1 VVKFKDYYEVLGV
14 PRTATDKEIKAAYR
28 KLARQHHPDANK
40 GNKQSEER
48 FKEIGEAYEVLK
60 DPTKRQR
67 YDQLGSSYKDGS
79 DFRPPPGYT
88 NAGPG
93 GFTFDFGSMGRGGQT
108 GGAGSGGAGGG
119 AAFSD
124 FFEMLF
130 GQNFGTQAGSQFGGM
145 SGMGGM
151 GGAGIPPGMQQ
162 GARRRDQELDIELT
176 IEELAEGTTRTIQ
189 ITEPG
194 AKARTLEVKIPAGV
208 RAGSKVRVAG
218 EGGKSMGGPVDL
230 FLKVQVKP
238 HEYFTIDGD
247 NLICEISLS
256 PAQAV
261 LGAEAA
267 VNTLDGNIRI
277 RIPAGTQNGRLLRLR
292 GRGLPKLK
300 GGTKGDQL
308 VRAKIV
314 IPAAVT
320 AQEKALY
327 EQLAALEKDKVSAAG
342 SATN

>member
-1 VVKFKDYYEVLGV
+1 VVKFKDYYDVLGV

-40 GNKQSEER
+40 GNKASEER

-60 DPTKRQR
+60 DPNKRKR
-67 YDQLGSSYKDGS
+67 YDQLGNQYKDGA
-79 DFRPPPGYT
+79 DFRPPPDFSG
-88 NAGPG
+88 GPG
-93 GFTFDFGSMGRGGQT
+93 GFTFDFGNLGRGGT
-108 GGAGSGGAGGG
+108 TSGGNP
-119 AAFSD
+119 AFSD

-130 GQNFGTQAGSQFGGM
+130 GQNFGGAAGQSPFASATS
-145 SGMGGM
+145 SG
-151 GGAGIPPGMQQ
+151 AQQ
-162 GARRRDQELDIELT
+162 GKRREQELGIELT
-176 IEELAEGTTRTIQ
+176 LEELATGTVRTIQ

-194 AKARTLEVKIPAGV
+194 SKPRTLEVRIPAGV

-218 EGGKSMGGPVDL
+218 EGGKSMAGPADL

-238 HEYFTIDGD
+238 HDYFTIEGD
-247 NLICEISLS
+247 NLVCEISLS

-261 LGAEAA
+261 LGSEAA
-267 VNTLDGNIRI
+267 VNTLDGTVRI

-300 GGTKGDQL
+300 GDTKGDQL

-314 IPAAVT
+314 IPSTVS

-327 EQLAALEKDKVSAAG
+327 EQLATLEKEKVG
-342 SATN
+342 V

>member
-1 VVKFKDYYEVLGV
+1 MVKFKDYYEVLGV

-40 GNKQSEER
+40 GNKASEER

-60 DPTKRQR
+60 DPNKRKR
-67 YDQLGSSYKDGS
+67 YDQLGNQYKAGA
-79 DFRPPPGYT
+79 DFRPPPDFGGG
-88 NAGPG
+88 AG
-93 GFTFDFGSMGRGGQT
+93 GFTFDFGNLGRGGST
-108 GGAGSGGAGGG
+108 SSGG

-130 GQNFGTQAGSQFGGM
+130 GQNFGGAAAGSPFA
-145 SGMGGM
+145 SA
-151 GGAGIPPGMQQ
+151 GATA
-162 GARRRDQELDIELT
+162 GAQSKRRDQELDIELT
-176 IEELAEGTTRTIQ
+176 VEELATGTVRTIQ

-194 AKARTLEVKIPAGV
+194 QKPRTLEVKIPAGV

-218 EGGKSMGGPVDL
+218 EGGKSMAGPMDL
-230 FLKVQVKP
+230 YLKVQVKP
-238 HEYFTIDGD
+238 HDYFSIEGD
-247 NLICEISLS
+247 NLVCEITLS

-261 LGAEAA
+261 LGSEAS
-267 VNTLDGNIRI
+267 VNTLNGTVRI

-300 GGTKGDQL
+300 GDAKGDQL

-314 IPAAVT
+314 IPSTVS

-327 EQLAALEKDKVSAAG
+327 EQLAALEKDKVGVSA
-342 SATN
+342 SS

>member
-40 GNKQSEER
+40 GNKASEER

-60 DPTKRQR
+60 DPTKRKR
-67 YDQLGSSYKDGS
+67 YDQLGNSYKAGS
-79 DFRPPPGYT
+79 DFRPPP
-88 NAGPG
+88 
-93 GFTFDFGSMGRGGQT
+93 DF
-108 GGAGSGGAGGG
+108 SGGAGGFPFDFGNLGRGSATSG
-119 AAFSD
+119 ASGGGPAFSD

-130 GQNFGTQAGSQFGGM
+130 GQNFGGAAGGSPFASTGAATGATQG
-145 SGMGGM
+145 
-151 GGAGIPPGMQQ
+151 
-162 GARRRDQELDIELT
+162 RRKDQELDIELT
-176 IEELAEGTTRTIQ
+176 VEELATGTVRTIQ

-194 AKARTLEVKIPAGV
+194 QKPRMLEVKIPAGV

-218 EGGKSMGGPVDL
+218 EGGKSMAGPMDL
-230 FLKVQVKP
+230 YLRVQVKA
-238 HEYFTIDGD
+238 HDYFTIEGD
-247 NLICEISLS
+247 NLVCEISLS

-261 LGAEAA
+261 LGSEAA
-267 VNTLDGNIRI
+267 VNTLGGTVRI

-300 GGTKGDQL
+300 GDAKGDQL

-314 IPAAVT
+314 IPSTVS

-327 EQLAALEKDKVSAAG
+327 EQLAALEKDKVSV
-342 SATN
+342 